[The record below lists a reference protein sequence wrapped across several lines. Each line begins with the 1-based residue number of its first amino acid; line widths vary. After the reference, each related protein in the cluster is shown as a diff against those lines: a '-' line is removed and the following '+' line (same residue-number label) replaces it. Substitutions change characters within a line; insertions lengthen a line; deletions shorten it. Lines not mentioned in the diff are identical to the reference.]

1 MEIIQGVL
9 NGFQV
14 AFQPINLLYC
24 FIGVF
29 IGTLVGVLPGLGP
42 AAAIALL
49 LPSTFALSPVSSII
63 MLAGIYYGAM
73 YGGSTTSIL
82 VNIPGE
88 AASVITCLDGH
99 AMARQGRAGPAL
111 GIAAFSSFIA
121 GTLSILIL
129 TFLAPLLVKV
139 ALSFGPPE
147 YFALMVLGT
156 TLVTYFSQ
164 GSMVKAIMM
173 ALVGVLV
180 GSVGVDT
187 ISGRTRFTFGI
198 QTLMD
203 GLGLIPVIMGLF
215 GISEVL
221 LNLEQLARE
230 RAIYAARIGGLLPN
244 REEWKRSALPIVRGS
259 LLGFF
264 LGILPG
270 AGAII
275 ASFAAYA
282 TEKRVS
288 KHPEKFGSGVIEGV
302 AGPEAA
308 NNAAAGGAF
317 IPLLT
322 LGIPAN
328 PVMAILL
335 GALMIHGLQPGP
347 LLMMR
352 APDLFWGTIVS
363 MYIGNAM
370 LLVLNLP
377 LIGIWTRLLRVPYV
391 VLFPFILLFCLIG
404 SYSVS
409 NNVGDGV
416 VMLAFGIL
424 GYLLRKFDYEAAP
437 LILAMVI
444 GPMMEEALRQSLIL
458 SAGSFTIFIERP
470 ISASF
475 IVIAAILLM
484 LPLLSRRRRLAQPW
498 TSEVVEAAIVESGR
512 SQRKDI

>member
-1 MEIIQGVL
+1 MEIAQGMFIGL
-9 NGFQV
+9 QV
-14 AFQPINLLYC
+14 AFQPMNLIYC
-24 FIGVF
+24 FLGVF

-49 LPSTFALSPVSSII
+49 LPSTFALSPVASII
-63 MLAGIYYGAM
+63 MLGGIYYGAM

-88 AASVITCLDGH
+88 AASVVTCLDGH
-99 AMARQGRAGPAL
+99 AMARHGRAGPAL
-111 GIAAFSSFIA
+111 GIAAFGSFIA
-121 GTLSILIL
+121 GTVSILIL
-129 TFLAPLLVKV
+129 TLLAPLLVKV
-139 ALSFGPPE
+139 TLSFGPPE

-156 TLVTYFSQ
+156 TLVTYFTE

-180 GSVGVDT
+180 GSVGVDS

-203 GLGLIPVIMGLF
+203 GVGLVPVIMGLF
-215 GISEVL
+215 GVSEVL
-221 LNLEQLARE
+221 LNLEHLAHQR
-230 RAIYAARIGGLLPN
+230 RVYAEPTGGLLPN
-244 REEWKRSALPIVRGS
+244 REDWRRSAMPIARGS
-259 LLGFF
+259 LVGFF

-275 ASFAAYA
+275 ASLASYA
-282 TEKRVS
+282 TERRFS
-288 KHPEKFGSGVIEGV
+288 KHPEQFGNGAIEGV

-347 LLMMR
+347 LLMKS
-352 APDLFWGTIVS
+352 APELFWGIIAS
-363 MYIGNAM
+363 MYVGNAM

-377 LIGIWTRLLRVPYV
+377 LIGIWTRLLRVPYAL
-391 VLFPFILLFCLIG
+391 LFPFVLLFCLIG

-409 NNVGDGV
+409 NNVGDGIIMWV
-416 VMLAFGIL
+416 FGVL
-424 GYLLRKFDYEAAP
+424 GYLLKKFDYEAAP

-458 SAGSFTIFIERP
+458 SAGSFTIFVERP
-470 ISASF
+470 ITAGL
-475 IVIAAILLM
+475 ILAAALLLI
-484 LPLLSRRRRLAQPW
+484 LPLFTRRTAMVN
-498 TSEVVEAAIVESGR
+498 T
-512 SQRKDI
+512 

>member
-1 MEIIQGVL
+1 MEILHGVL
-9 NGFQV
+9 YGFQV
-14 AFQPINLLYC
+14 ALQPINLFYC
-24 FIGVF
+24 FVGVF

-49 LPSTFALSPVSSII
+49 LPSTFAATPVAAII

-88 AASVITCLDGH
+88 AASVVTCLDGH

-111 GIAAFSSFIA
+111 GISAFGSFIA
-121 GTLSILIL
+121 GTLSVVIL
-129 TFLAPLLVKV
+129 TLLAPVLARVT
-139 ALSFGPPE
+139 LSFGPPE
-147 YFALMVLGT
+147 YFALMVLGL
-156 TLVTYFSQ
+156 TLLTYFARE
-164 GSMVKAIMM
+164 SMIKALMM
-173 ALVGVLV
+173 AAVGLLCGVV
-180 GSVGVDT
+180 GQDT
-187 ISGRTRFTFGI
+187 ISGRFRFTFGI
-198 QTLMD
+198 RTLED
-203 GLGLIPVIMGLF
+203 GLGLVPVIMGLF
-215 GISEVL
+215 GVSEVL
-221 LNLEQLARE
+221 LNLEAGQEHRE
-230 RAIYAARIGGLLPN
+230 MFAAPTKGLLPS
-244 REEWKRSALPIVRGS
+244 REDWRRSTVPILRGS

-275 ASFAAYA
+275 ASFVSYA
-282 TEKRVS
+282 VEKRAS
-288 KHPEKFGSGVIEGV
+288 RHPERFGTGAIEGV
-302 AGPEAA
+302 AGPESA

-328 PVMAILL
+328 AVMAILL

-347 LLMMR
+347 LLVKQ
-352 APDLFWGTIVS
+352 APDVFWGFITS

-377 LIGIWTRLLRVPYV
+377 LIPMWARLLRVPYA

-404 SYSVS
+404 AYSVG
-409 NNVGDGV
+409 NNVGDGI
-416 VMLAFGIL
+416 VMWVFGL
-424 GYLLRKFDYEAAP
+424 VGYLIRKFGYEGAP

-458 SAGSFTIFIERP
+458 SGGSFAIFTLRP
-470 ISASF
+470 ITAGF
-475 IVIAAILLM
+475 LLTALALLV
-484 LPLLSRRRRLAQPW
+484 LPLLNRRRW
-498 TSEVVEAAIVESGR
+498 SS
-512 SQRKDI
+512 

>member
-1 MEIIQGVL
+1 
-9 NGFQV
+9 
-14 AFQPINLLYC
+14 
-24 FIGVF
+24 
-29 IGTLVGVLPGLGP
+29 VGVLPGLGP

-49 LPSTFALSPVSSII
+49 LPSTFALSPVPSVI

-88 AASVITCLDGH
+88 AASVVTCLDGH

-111 GIAAFSSFIA
+111 GIAAFGSFIA

-129 TFLAPLLVKV
+129 TLLAPLLVKV
-139 ALSFGPPE
+139 TLSFGPPE
-147 YFALMVLGT
+147 YFSLMVLGT
-156 TLVTYFSQ
+156 TLVTYFTH
-164 GSMVKAIMM
+164 GSMLKALVM
-173 ALVGVLV
+173 ALVGVLL
-180 GSVGVDT
+180 GSVGVDS
-187 ISGRTRFTFGI
+187 ISGRYRFTFGI
-198 QTLMD
+198 PTLMD
-203 GLGLIPVIMGLF
+203 GLGLVPLIMGLF

-221 LNLEQLARE
+221 LNLEHLAEKRT
-230 RAIYAARIGGLLPN
+230 IYAASMKGLLPN
-244 REEWKRSALPIVRGS
+244 LEDWKRSVMPIARGS

-282 TEKRVS
+282 AEKRVS
-288 KHPEKFGSGVIEGV
+288 KHPEQFGRGAIEGV

-328 PVMAILL
+328 AVMAILL

-347 LLMMR
+347 LLMTR
-352 APDLFWGTIVS
+352 APDLFWGTITS

-377 LIGIWTRLLRVPYV
+377 LIGIWIRLLRVPYTL
-391 VLFPFILLFCLIG
+391 LFPFILLFCLIG
-404 SYSVS
+404 SYSV
-409 NNVGDGV
+409 NNNIGDGI
-416 VMLAFGIL
+416 VMWVFGIL
-424 GYLLRKFDYEAAP
+424 GYLLKKFDYEAAP
-437 LILAMVI
+437 LVLALVI

-458 SAGSFTIFIERP
+458 SAGSFAIFVERP
-470 ISASF
+470 ISAGF
-475 IVIAAILLM
+475 IFAAALL
-484 LPLLSRRRRLAQPW
+484 LVFPLLTRRR
-498 TSEVVEAAIVESGR
+498 EVAKAWASQAAEG
-512 SQRKDI
+512 D

>member
-1 MEIIQGVL
+1 MEILQGVL

-14 AFQPINLLYC
+14 ALQPVNLLYC

-49 LPSTFALSPVSSII
+49 LPSTFALSPVPSVI

-88 AASVITCLDGH
+88 AASVVTCLDGH

-111 GIAAFSSFIA
+111 GIAAFGSFIA

-129 TFLAPLLVKV
+129 TLLAPLLVKV
-139 ALSFGPPE
+139 TLSFGPPE
-147 YFALMVLGT
+147 YFSLMVLGT
-156 TLVTYFSQ
+156 TLVTYFTR
-164 GSMVKAIMM
+164 GSMLKALIM
-173 ALVGVLV
+173 ALVGVLL
-180 GSVGVDT
+180 GSVGVDS
-187 ISGRTRFTFGI
+187 ISGRYRFTFGI
-198 QTLMD
+198 PTLMD
-203 GLGLIPVIMGLF
+203 GLGLVPLIMGLF

-221 LNLEQLARE
+221 LNLEHLADKRT
-230 RAIYAARIGGLLPN
+230 IYAASMKGLLPN
-244 REEWKRSALPIVRGS
+244 LEDWRRSVMPIARGS

-282 TEKRVS
+282 AEKRVS
-288 KHPEKFGSGVIEGV
+288 KHPEQFGNGAIEGV
-302 AGPEAA
+302 AAPEAA

-328 PVMAILL
+328 AVMAILL

-347 LLMMR
+347 LLMTR
-352 APDLFWGTIVS
+352 APDLFWGTITS

-377 LIGIWTRLLRVPYV
+377 LIGIWIRLLRIPYTL
-391 VLFPFILLFCLIG
+391 LFPFILLFCLIG
-404 SYSVS
+404 SYSVN
-409 NNVGDGV
+409 NNVGDSL
-416 VMLAFGIL
+416 VMWVFGIL
-424 GYLLRKFDYEAAP
+424 GYLLKKFDYEAAP
-437 LILAMVI
+437 LVLALVI

-458 SAGSFTIFIERP
+458 SAGSFAIFIERP
-470 ISASF
+470 ISAGF
-475 IVIAAILLM
+475 IFAAALL
-484 LPLLSRRRRLAQPW
+484 LIFPLLTRRR
-498 TSEVVEAAIVESGR
+498 EVVKAWESQAAAG
-512 SQRKDI
+512 D